1 MPASRLWNSAYFL
14 LVVTVLFWSGN
25 FIVGR
30 AASGTVPPVALA
42 FWRWAG
48 GTLILLVLARRQ
60 WRADLPAIKRNLPLL
75 FLISLLGIAGF
86 NTLIYIGLRET
97 TAVNALLMQ
106 SAIPMVTLL
115 FSFLLLGQR
124 ATAAQLAGVAIALA
138 GIAAIATRG
147 RPQDLLALSL
157 NPGDTWIVAAVAVW
171 GLYTTLLSRRPA
183 MHPLSF
189 LTATFLIG
197 TVILLPLYLHE
208 HAQGARIAAGVPSM
222 LAIAYVI
229 LLPGIAA
236 NFFYNRGVEL
246 IGAGPASLF
255 IYLMP
260 VFGTLLA
267 VAFLDERIQ
276 LFHLA
281 GIGLIA
287 TGIALATAARRRA
300 ATRPQ
305 ESS

>member
-1 MPASRLWNSAYFL
+1 MPATRLWNSAYFL
-14 LVVTVLFWSGN
+14 LITTVLFWSGN

-30 AASGTVPPVALA
+30 AAGGSVPPIALA

-48 GTLILLVLARRQ
+48 GTLILLVLARRH
-60 WRADLPAIKRNLPLL
+60 WRADLPVIRRHLPILL
-75 FLISLLGIAGF
+75 LLSLLGIAGF
-86 NTLIYIGLRET
+86 NTLVYIGLRET
-97 TAVNALLMQ
+97 SAVNALLMQ

-115 FSFLLLGQR
+115 FSFMLLGQR
-124 ATAAQLAGVAIALA
+124 ASLAQIAGVAISLA

-147 RPQDLLALSL
+147 RPQDLLAFAL
-157 NPGDTWIVAAVAVW
+157 NPGDAWIVAAVAVW
-171 GLYTTLLSRRPA
+171 GLYTTLLARRPA
-183 MHPLSF
+183 IHPLSL
-189 LTATFLIG
+189 LTVTFLMG
-197 TVILLPLYLHE
+197 TLMLLPLYLYE
-208 HAQGARIAAGVPSM
+208 HAQGARIEAGLPSA

-229 LLPGIAA
+229 LLPGIVA

-255 IYLMP
+255 IHLMP

-267 VAFLDERIQ
+267 VAFLGERVH

-287 TGIALATAARRRA
+287 TGIVLATVARRRA
-300 ATRPQ
+300 AARPV
-305 ESS
+305 S

>member
-14 LVVTVLFWSGN
+14 LVTTVLLWSGN

-30 AASGTVPPVALA
+30 AAGGHRPPIALA

-48 GTLILLVLARRQ
+48 GTLILLLLARRH
-60 WRADLPAIKRNLPLL
+60 WRADLPVIRRHVPILL
-75 FLISLLGIAGF
+75 LLSLLGIAGF
-86 NTLIYIGLRET
+86 NTLIYIGLRQT

-124 ATAAQLAGVAIALA
+124 ASLPQIAGVAISLA

-147 RPQDLLALSL
+147 RPQDLLALAL
-157 NPGDTWIVAAVAVW
+157 NPGDAWIVAAVAVW
-171 GLYTTLLSRRPA
+171 GMYTTLLTRRPA
-183 MHPLSF
+183 IHPLSL
-189 LTATFLIG
+189 LTATFLMG
-197 TVILLPLYLHE
+197 TLMLLPLYLYDY
-208 HAQGARIAAGVPSM
+208 AQGTRIEAGLPAV

-229 LLPGIAA
+229 LLPGIVA

-255 IYLMP
+255 IHLMP

-267 VAFLDERIQ
+267 VAFLDERIH

-287 TGIALATAARRRA
+287 TGIALATTARRRA
-300 ATRPQ
+300 AARP
-305 ESS
+305 SP

>member
-14 LVVTVLFWSGN
+14 LVTTVLLWSGN

-30 AASGTVPPVALA
+30 AAGGTVPPIALA

-48 GTLILLVLARRQ
+48 GTLILLLLARRH
-60 WRADLPAIKRNLPLL
+60 WRADLPVIRRHVPILL
-75 FLISLLGIAGF
+75 LLSLLGIAGF
-86 NTLIYIGLRET
+86 NTLIYIGLRQT

-124 ATAAQLAGVAIALA
+124 ASLPQIAGVAISLA

-147 RPQDLLALSL
+147 RPQDLLALAL
-157 NPGDTWIVAAVAVW
+157 NPGDAWIVAAVAVW
-171 GLYTTLLSRRPA
+171 GMYTTLLTRRPA
-183 MHPLSF
+183 IHPLSL
-189 LTATFLIG
+189 LTATFLMG
-197 TVILLPLYLHE
+197 TLMLLPLYLYDY
-208 HAQGARIAAGVPSM
+208 AQGTRIEAGLPAV

-229 LLPGIAA
+229 LLPGIVA

-255 IYLMP
+255 IHLMP

-267 VAFLDERIQ
+267 VAFLDERIH

-287 TGIALATAARRRA
+287 TGIALATTARRRA
-300 ATRPQ
+300 AARP
-305 ESS
+305 

>member
-1 MPASRLWNSAYFL
+1 MPAPRIWNSASFL
-14 LVVTVLFWSGN
+14 LIATTLFWSGN
-25 FIVGR
+25 FVVGR
-30 AASGTVPPVALA
+30 AASGAVPPVALA

-75 FLISLLGIAGF
+75 FLPSLLGIAGF
-86 NTLIYIGLRET
+86 NTLIYIGLQET

-124 ATAAQLAGVAIALA
+124 ITAPQIAGVAISLT
-138 GIAAIATRG
+138 GIAAIASRG
-147 RPQDLLALSL
+147 RFQDLLALAL
-157 NPGDTWIVAAVAVW
+157 NPGDTWIIAAVAVW
-171 GLYTTLLSRRPA
+171 GLYTTLLARRPA

-197 TVILLPLYLHE
+197 TLILLPFYLYE
-208 HAQGARIAAGVPSM
+208 HAQGARIVVGTPSV

-255 IYLMP
+255 IHLMP
-260 VFGTLLA
+260 IFGTLLA
-267 VAFLDERIQ
+267 VAFLGERIRP
-276 LFHLA
+276 FHLA

-287 TGIALATAARRRA
+287 TGIALATAARARTAPGRK
-300 ATRPQ
+300 P
-305 ESS
+305 